1 MSNTRFENAVLK
13 DLQFLIKTLRC
24 ESKGSSGGSCCPE
37 TNETLADIHAVL
49 SPSYNT
55 ETEILLPIGSAGSH
69 TIAAGSVH
77 AYSVI
82 VEDGSGTGST
92 IQIGAG
98 TPIPIYKGYLKSVEF
113 STTND
118 LSVVITNDT
127 LDRIRIIKIN

>member
-13 DLQFLIKTLRC
+13 DLQILIKTLRC

-82 VEDGSGTGST
+82 VEDGSETDPVYTASSW
-92 IQIGAG
+92 
-98 TPIPIYKGYLKSVEF
+98 Y
-113 STTND
+113 STTSN
-118 LSVVITNDT
+118 LQIFYVYYSVKN
-127 LDRIRIIKIN
+127 R